1 MISMDVFEAGAVER
15 SRTSASEAE
24 SQAGAGET
32 PPLTGKENSE
42 RRPHPIEQ
50 VRAALEEI
58 GKLIE
63 MIECSNRDNLALLP
77 LFSAELK
84 RALAALAMIR
94 AQVLEEAAQVAENQP
109 SAPLKIGAPQ
119 TWIKQQIAA
128 AIRALKADA
137 LPPSDASA

>member
-42 RRPHPIEQ
+42 RRPHPTHPVPLAFDTPPPPMTDIEQ

-58 GKLIE
+58 GKLIDL
-63 MIECSNRDNLALLP
+63 IDCSNRDNLALLP
-77 LFSAELK
+77 LFLEQQK
-84 RALAALAMIR
+84 RAAAALTR
-94 AQVLEEAAQVAENQP
+94 KEQP
-109 SAPLKIGAPQ
+109 
-119 TWIKQQIAA
+119 
-128 AIRALKADA
+128 
-137 LPPSDASA
+137 